1 MDWVLNLIAK
11 VIAAFFAAI
20 VSDKRVEKTEQVI
33 QEIDNAQDANDVGI
47 RTLDGVLGRLRNI
60 QATGTVGEHPV
71 NPNKPR

>member
-33 QEIDNAQDANDVGI
+33 QEIEDAQNANDVGV
-47 RTLDGVLGRLRNI
+47 RSLDGVLGRLRNI
-60 QATGTVGEHPV
+60 QATGVVGEHPV
-71 NPNKPR
+71 DPSKPR

>member
-33 QEIDNAQDANDVGI
+33 QEIEDAQNANDVGV
-47 RTLDGVLGRLRNI
+47 RSLDGVLGRLRNI
-60 QATGTVGEHPV
+60 QATGTVGERSVDPSK
-71 NPNKPR
+71 PN